1 MHTHINSR
9 SWKGE
14 YLQKYNNN
22 NNNNNNNNKEA
33 KVADELNQSNENI
46 HTTRETNVRIT

>member
-9 SWKGE
+9 SCKGE

-22 NNNNNNNNKEA
+22 NKA
-33 KVADELNQSNENI
+33 KVAEELNNQMRTVTQQE
-46 HTTRETNVRIT
+46 RQMYV